1 MSEAVEPWSGLRP
14 STGDIKLDD
23 IVFNIGMIL
32 KEAVDGGEGTMPK
45 HIADKV
51 KEQLDLAQL
60 DEEDRKILMD
70 GLLTA
75 TEETHKAALRAKHD
89 KELLFLDIVT
99 ACRVYGRVSALGV
112 DGGIKAAIDNIKS
125 YAERQAIAAAK
136 DAARDQAPAMYDVF
150 AEHAGK
156 KIFERVMTSAVYILT
171 EDEMVM
177 LEKKI
182 TEAVLTKARGGGI
195 QKLPAENR

>member
-1 MSEAVEPWSGLRP
+1 MNKTMEPWSSYQGLEKP
-14 STGDIKLDD
+14 SMGDVKLDG

-32 KEAVDGGEGTMPK
+32 QEVVDMGVGKMPE

-51 KEQLDLAQL
+51 KEQLDLSLL

-75 TEETHKAALRAKHD
+75 TEETHKAALRAKHGE
-89 KELLFLDIVT
+89 ELVFLDIVT
-99 ACRVYGRVSALGV
+99 ACRVYGRVQSLGI
-112 DGGIKAAIDNIKS
+112 DDGIKAAIDNIKT
-125 YAERQAIAAAK
+125 YAERQATAAVK

-156 KIFERVMTSAVYILT
+156 KISERVITSAVYILT

-177 LEKKI
+177 LEERI
-182 TEAVLTKARGGGI
+182 TEEVTERLTK
-195 QKLPAENR
+195 N